1 VGIGTTDGKTVPSD
15 ATAVVLNVTATE
27 ALDRG
32 FVQVLPT
39 GKAAIASSSNLN
51 IEEPG
56 QTIANLV
63 TVPVGVDGTVTFFL
77 QGGGHVIADLFGYFA
92 PTNAAVSAGRYV
104 ALVPSRVLDTR
115 IGLGQSVPHKPGPSE
130 SVHLSLAGV
139 GGLPATGVSAVALNV
154 TLTEAT
160 APGFVQVIPTGGAT
174 EPGRSS
180 NLNAEQADATI
191 ANLAIVPVGADG
203 SVTLFTQSGT
213 HLVVDVAG
221 YFTDSSAAPSL
232 SGLFVPATPTRLL
245 DTRLTSPG
253 PIAAGGTATVETT
266 GGAGLAAG
274 IRPGRV
280 AAVVAN
286 LTATEAEGPGY
297 VQGIPTNHGIFGS
310 SSNVN
315 IQHAGQTIANAAM
328 LTVGDGDDVTLFTFN
343 ATHLICDVAGWFLR

>member
-1 VGIGTTDGKTVPSD
+1 MWRSC
-15 ATAVVLNVTATE
+15 
-27 ALDRG
+27 R
-32 FVQVLPT
+32 
-39 GKAAIASSSNLN
+39 AA
-51 IEEPG
+51 
-56 QTIANLV
+56 
-63 TVPVGVDGTVTFFL
+63 
-77 QGGGHVIADLFGYFA
+77 
-92 PTNAAVSAGRYV
+92 
-104 ALVPSRVLDTR
+104 VLDTR

-221 YFTDSSAAPSL
+221 YFTDASVAPSL

-253 PIAAGGTATVETT
+253 PIAAGGTASVETT

-274 IRPGRV
+274 IQPGRV